1 MITGNL
7 KTSYGADEQVV
18 NNRWKRGFVLACLAG
33 LGLIAAFGNDYV
45 ILIACQ
51 MGIMLIAATGVNI
64 VIGYTGLMSLGHA
77 AFVAIGAYTV
87 AIFHNAAGG
96 VLPEGVLTL
105 IALPLAVAVAA
116 LAGVIV
122 GLPSL
127 RVKGLYLAVATLS
140 ANFIVLFLIEEAH
153 FARWTGGM
161 SGITTPSPNLLGWQ
175 MDTRRDLFLLIAPL
189 AVLAV
194 LAAQNLFRTRM
205 GRAFVAIRDKDTSAE
220 ILGISL
226 YRTKLASFALSAAYC
241 GLAGALFA
249 YFYARIL
256 PEQFELQLSLMLVA
270 AIIVG
275 GMGRVMGPVYGVII
289 IVLVPEVIKITFG
302 MVAGGGA
309 ELARVRAP
317 LQEIAFGALI
327 VGFLLFEP
335 FGISQIV
342 DRGLR
347 ALNRWP
353 FARG

>member
-7 KTSYGADEQVV
+7 KTSYGADEQVL
-18 NNRWKRGFVLACLAG
+18 NNRWKRGFVWACL
-33 LGLIAAFGNDYV
+33 LGLALVAGFGNDYV

-77 AFVAIGAYTV
+77 AFVAIGAYSV
-87 AIFHNAAGG
+87 AIFHNLAGG
-96 VLPEGVLTL
+96 MLPDGVLTL
-105 IALPLAVAVAA
+105 VALPLAVVISAA
-116 LAGVIV
+116 AGVIV
-122 GLPSL
+122 GLPAL

-140 ANFIVLFLIEEAH
+140 ANFIVLFLIEEAA

-161 SGITTPSPNLLGWQ
+161 SGINTPTANLLGWELG
-175 MDTRRDLFLLIAPL
+175 TRREIFLLIAPL

-241 GLAGALFA
+241 GLAGALMA

-256 PEQFELQLSLMLVA
+256 PEQFALQLSLMLVA

-275 GMGRVMGPVYGVII
+275 GMGRVMGPVFGVIV
-289 IVLVPEVIKITFG
+289 IVLVPEIIKITFG
-302 MVAGGGA
+302 WVAGSGA
-309 ELARVRAP
+309 DLARVRAP
-317 LQEIAFGALI
+317 LQEIAFGVLI

-335 FGISQIV
+335 FGITQIV
-342 DRGLR
+342 DRALR